1 MEVLHTL
8 KKGEWDSTADNMVQQ
23 FKETGH
29 LVFKSISALSRGILK
44 QKKGKSTVH
53 FQWRFDEHRTLVP
66 NDSFGK
72 SAQYVRSRGEWKSSV
87 RLDRGRKGMSQFL
100 RGQQDVDKFTTG
112 RSTTLGISS
121 DSNTW
126 KQDARKRF
134 ELRSTDQ

>member
-29 LVFKSISALSRGILK
+29 LVFKGISALSRGILK
-44 QKKGKSTVH
+44 QNKGKSTIH

-72 SAQYVRSRGEWKSSV
+72 SAQYVRSRGEWKSSI
-87 RLDRGRKGMSQFL
+87 RLDRGRKGTSQFL
-100 RGQQDVDKFTTG
+100 RGQQDV
-112 RSTTLGISS
+112 
-121 DSNTW
+121 
-126 KQDARKRF
+126 
-134 ELRSTDQ
+134 